1 MALMSCWQHL
11 CVNIGNGV
19 CFPFRISIKE
29 NIDSIRLQKQL
40 SEKNVSLAV
49 LQEKFNNLHE
59 VARHFSRVSLLDKSD
74 KLLLIVICC
83 VSSCQAYENQLEE
96 VNVLL
101 SWKPDEDMTN

>member
-1 MALMSCWQHL
+1 MEIFFS
-11 CVNIGNGV
+11 I
-19 CFPFRISIKE
+19 RISIKE

-59 VARHFSRVSLLDKSD
+59 VARHFSFAGVSLSD

-101 SWKPDEDMTN
+101 SWKPDEDMTNSFA

>member
-1 MALMSCWQHL
+1 MCLF
-11 CVNIGNGV
+11 
-19 CFPFRISIKE
+19 FPFRISIKE

-59 VARHFSRVSLLDKSD
+59 VARHFSFVSLSD
-74 KLLLIVICC
+74 KLLLIVICG

-96 VNVLL
+96 VNVLS
-101 SWKPDEDMTN
+101 SWKPDEDMTNSFV